1 MIERLPTVT
10 SETHNRGYII
20 PIGGAEEKLSDPTI
34 LRRFAGLSGGD
45 EARIAIIP
53 TASRLEDTGDRY
65 VKLFEDMG
73 VAEARSLPFAE
84 RSDGHNEEW
93 LDVLRTCT
101 GVFMT
106 GGNQLRLSTILGGT
120 PVADILRDRNL
131 EEALVVAGTSA
142 GASIMAE
149 HMIAYGDEGPTPRAD
164 MVTLAPGLGL
174 TRRAI
179 IDQHFRQRNR
189 LGRLLTAISYNPRLI
204 GIGLDEDTA
213 AFIDPNR
220 KLEVVGSGAL
230 TIVDPSDMDFSS
242 MDSANRHD
250 PVSLI
255 NIRIHVL
262 VEGGTFD
269 LLTHEASPAHVVA
282 SS

>member
-1 MIERLPTVT
+1 MT
-10 SETHNRGYII
+10 SSTSNFGYII
-20 PIGGAEEKLSDPTI
+20 PIGGAEEKLRDKAI
-34 LRRFAGLSGGD
+34 LKRFAALSGGD
-45 EARIAIIP
+45 DARIAIIP
-53 TASRLEDTGDRY
+53 TASRLEDTGTKY
-65 VKLFEDMG
+65 EELFRGMG
-73 VAEARSLPFAE
+73 VAEATSLPFND
-84 RSDGHNEEW
+84 RTDGHREDW
-93 LDVLRTCT
+93 LDVLRNAT
-101 GVFMT
+101 GVYMT

-120 PVADILRDRNL
+120 PVADILRDRNQQ
-131 EEALVVAGTSA
+131 EGLVVAGTSA

-164 MVTLAPGLGL
+164 AVTLAPGLGL

-213 AFIDPNR
+213 AFINPQR
-220 KLEVVGSGAL
+220 KLEVVGSGAI
-230 TIVDPSDMDFSS
+230 TIVDPSDMSFSS

-255 NIRIHVL
+255 NVRIHVL

-269 LLTHEASPAHVVA
+269 LISREARPAQLVEQ
-282 SS
+282 S

>member
-1 MIERLPTVT
+1 MT
-10 SETHNRGYII
+10 SDQTNLGYII
-20 PIGGAEEKLSDPTI
+20 PIGGAEEKLRDAAI
-34 LRRFAGLSGGD
+34 LRRFVALSGGD
-45 EARIAIIP
+45 AARIAVIP
-53 TASRLEDTGDRY
+53 TASRLEDTGDKY
-65 VKLFEDMG
+65 VELFRDMG
-73 VAEARSLPFAE
+73 AAEATSLPFTE
-84 RSDGHNEEW
+84 RSDGRREDW
-93 LDVLRTCT
+93 LDVLRGCT
-101 GVFMT
+101 GVYMT

-120 PVADILRDRNL
+120 PVADILRDRNQT
-131 EEALVVAGTSA
+131 EGLVVAGTSA

-213 AFIDPNR
+213 AFIDQDR
-220 KLEVVGSGAL
+220 RLEVVGSGAL
-230 TIVDPSDMDFSS
+230 TIVDPTDMEFSS

-255 NIRIHVL
+255 NVRIHVL

-269 LLTHEASPAHVVA
+269 LRTHEASPGQTVSAP
-282 SS
+282 

>member
-1 MIERLPTVT
+1 LSSSPD
-10 SETHNRGYII
+10 NFGYII
-20 PIGGAEEKLSDPTI
+20 PIGGAEEKLRDAAI
-34 LRRFAGLSGGD
+34 LRRFADLAGGS

-53 TASRLEDTGDRY
+53 TASRLEDTGSRY
-65 VKLFEDMG
+65 EQIFQGMG
-73 VAEARSLPFAE
+73 VAEAFSLPFLE
-84 RSDGHNEEW
+84 RADGHREDW
-93 LDVLRTCT
+93 LERLRDAT
-101 GVFMT
+101 GVYMT

-120 PVADILRDRNL
+120 PVADILRDRNQK
-131 EEALVVAGTSA
+131 EGLVVAGTSA

-164 MVTLAPGLGL
+164 AVTLAPGLGL

-213 AFIDPNR
+213 AFIDPQR
-220 KLEVVGSGAL
+220 KLEVVGSGAI
-230 TIVDPSDMDFSS
+230 TIVDPSDMAYSS

-255 NIRIHVL
+255 NVRIHVL

-269 LLTHEASPAHVVA
+269 LRTRVARPAQLA
-282 SS
+282 QQS

>member
-1 MIERLPTVT
+1 VT
-10 SETHNRGYII
+10 SSTSNFGYII
-20 PIGGAEEKLSDPTI
+20 PIGGAEEKLRDKAI
-34 LRRFAGLSGGD
+34 LKRFAALSGGD
-45 EARIAIIP
+45 DARIAIIP
-53 TASRLEDTGDRY
+53 TASRLEDTGTKY
-65 VKLFEDMG
+65 EELFRGMG
-73 VAEARSLPFAE
+73 VAEATSLPFND
-84 RSDGHNEEW
+84 RTDGHREDW
-93 LDVLRTCT
+93 LDVLRNAT
-101 GVFMT
+101 GVYMT

-120 PVADILRDRNL
+120 PVADILRDRNQQ
-131 EEALVVAGTSA
+131 EGLVVAGTSA

-164 MVTLAPGLGL
+164 AVTLAPGLGL

-213 AFIDPNR
+213 AFINPQR
-220 KLEVVGSGAL
+220 KLEVVGSGAI
-230 TIVDPSDMDFSS
+230 TIVDPSDMSFSS

-255 NIRIHVL
+255 NVRIHVL

-269 LLTHEASPAHVVA
+269 LISREARPAQLVEQ
-282 SS
+282 S

>member
-1 MIERLPTVT
+1 MT
-10 SETHNRGYII
+10 SDQTNRGYII
-20 PIGGAEEKLSDPTI
+20 PIGGAEEKLRDAAI
-34 LRRFAGLSGGD
+34 LRRFVALSGGD
-45 EARIAIIP
+45 AARIAVIP
-53 TASRLEDTGDRY
+53 TASRLEDTGDKY
-65 VKLFEDMG
+65 VELFRDMG
-73 VAEARSLPFAE
+73 AAEATSLPFTE
-84 RSDGHNEEW
+84 RSDGRREDW
-93 LDVLRTCT
+93 LDVLRGCT
-101 GVFMT
+101 GVYMT

-120 PVADILRDRNL
+120 PVADILRDRNQT
-131 EEALVVAGTSA
+131 EGLVVAGTSA

-213 AFIDPNR
+213 AFIDQDR
-220 KLEVVGSGAL
+220 RLEVVGSGAL
-230 TIVDPSDMDFSS
+230 TIVDPTDMEFSS

-255 NIRIHVL
+255 NVRIHVL

-269 LLTHEASPAHVVA
+269 LRTHEASPGQTVSAP
-282 SS
+282 

>member
-1 MIERLPTVT
+1 MT
-10 SETHNRGYII
+10 SDQTNLGYII
-20 PIGGAEEKLSDPTI
+20 PIGGAEEKLRDAAI
-34 LRRFAGLSGGD
+34 LRRFVALSGGD
-45 EARIAIIP
+45 AARIAVIP
-53 TASRLEDTGDRY
+53 TASRLEDTGDKY
-65 VKLFEDMG
+65 VELFRDMG
-73 VAEARSLPFAE
+73 AAEAASLPFTE
-84 RSDGHNEEW
+84 RSDGRREDW
-93 LDVLRTCT
+93 LDVLRGCT
-101 GVFMT
+101 GVYMT

-120 PVADILRDRNL
+120 PVADILRDRNQT
-131 EEALVVAGTSA
+131 EGLVVAGTSA

-213 AFIDPNR
+213 AFIDQDR
-220 KLEVVGSGAL
+220 RLEVVGSGAL
-230 TIVDPSDMDFSS
+230 TIVDPTDMEFSS

-255 NIRIHVL
+255 NVRIHVL

-269 LLTHEASPAHVVA
+269 LRTHEASPGQTVSAP
-282 SS
+282 